1 MESTTIVVTQAPYA
15 SERSFASA
23 SAKELFPAA
32 VGPQTTRVFLLGVSS
47 PCVSIVLRS
56 TRVEDVRACP
66 LDLGGDV
73 LACRRVCR
81 HVNGMAAPGL
91 AYGCLTFLAGAVA
104 VAYVDLLGSPDLA
117 PVSGES
123 ILLDGPQDLQEPPL
137 GHTPR
142 YRLRKLCGLG
152 AAPRGELED
161 VGRIKG
167 AILDEL
173 QSLLVILLGLARV
186 AHYYVR

>member
-15 SERSFASA
+15 SGRSSASA

-47 PCVSIVLRS
+47 PCVSIDSLLRS

-91 AYGCLTFLAGAVA
+91 AYGCLTLLAGA
-104 VAYVDLLGSPDLA
+104 
-117 PVSGES
+117 
-123 ILLDGPQDLQEPPL
+123 
-137 GHTPR
+137 
-142 YRLRKLCGLG
+142 
-152 AAPRGELED
+152 
-161 VGRIKG
+161 
-167 AILDEL
+167 
-173 QSLLVILLGLARV
+173 
-186 AHYYVR
+186 